1 MPHPQTAKVRG
12 IREST
17 KATIVKNLVNTKN
30 KIISLPAGQSAQP
43 LFDVREGLL
52 DELVRASEKSIT
64 DLNDR
69 PDIRDFID
77 NLERSARDARK
88 EANAL
93 ADTSKR
99 IQDFTAMLGRI
110 EGIVGRIVD
119 IAV

>member
-1 MPHPQTAKVRG
+1 MAHPETAKVRG

-17 KATIVKNLVNTKN
+17 KATIVRNLVNTKN
-30 KIISLPAGQSAQP
+30 KIISLPPGQSADP

-52 DELVRASEKSIT
+52 NELVRVSEQSIT

-69 PDIRDFID
+69 PDIRDIIA
-77 NLERSARDARK
+77 NLEQSARDARK
-88 EANAL
+88 EAQAL
-93 ADTSKR
+93 ADTTKR

-110 EGIVGRIVD
+110 EGIVGRIID

>member
-1 MPHPQTAKVRG
+1 MAHPKTSKVRG

-17 KATIVKNLVNTKN
+17 KATIVKDLVNTKN
-30 KIISLPAGQSAQP
+30 KIISLPAGQSADA
-43 LFDVREGLL
+43 LFDVRQGLL
-52 DELVRASEKSIT
+52 EQLVRVSEKSIT

-77 NLERSARDARK
+77 KLEQSAREAKK
-88 EANAL
+88 EAQTL

-99 IQDFTAMLGRI
+99 IQDFTTMLGRI

-119 IAV
+119 IVV